1 MISVFDL
8 KEEIARLDDL
18 IEVQKAAVANQ
29 EGQLRELQQI
39 RKLKMDLLER
49 ISEKEAVATNKGELH
64 SSEHSQNLDRPG
76 RT

>member
-8 KEEIARLDDL
+8 KDEIARLDDL
-18 IEVQKAAVANQ
+18 IEAQKAAVANQ
-29 EGQLRELQQI
+29 EGLLRELQQI

-49 ISEKEAVATNKGELH
+49 ISKKEAVAKNKGDIH
-64 SSEHSQNLDRPG
+64 PSEHSQNLDRPG